1 MDINLLTIGSQAAVQ
16 MFSSQPS
23 HGLSLH
29 GRQAMHRAHLLSR
42 RLVRR
47 SSRDRPQRGHP
58 QKTPVGCGRWFA
70 AESISLSAVA
80 VHGIDADKAVLQAL
94 SSLCG
99 WKQSMI
105 LA

>member
-1 MDINLLTIGSQAAVQ
+1 MDINSLTIGEAKQLAQ

-47 SSRDRPQRGHP
+47 SSRERPQRGHP
-58 QKTPVGCGRWFA
+58 QKRSSDGQWFA

-99 WKQSMI
+99 WKQSS
-105 LA
+105 